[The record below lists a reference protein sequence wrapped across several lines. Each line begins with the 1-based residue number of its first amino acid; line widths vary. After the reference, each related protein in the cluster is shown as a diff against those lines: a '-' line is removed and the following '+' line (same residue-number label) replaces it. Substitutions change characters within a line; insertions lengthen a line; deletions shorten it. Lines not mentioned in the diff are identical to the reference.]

1 MYILSIS
8 CHICVRAFKLICS
21 IYIQYYIIFNCQ
33 VETPQN
39 TYNDVENQ
47 ITKYYFETYN
57 FTLMHLWT
65 RYFVRAEDR
74 KVNGSNTGMDVYLD
88 EMDPNWVNH
97 VHEANYVVVSGANWF
112 FRQLHLYQQNKLIG
126 TVYEQSEKKNIPA
139 LGSIFA
145 LQNAYRAALKF
156 LYNLNNLRLVVVR
169 TFTQNHFEGGAW
181 NSDGYCNRTRPNL
194 DLGPLSGFQL
204 EMRNI
209 LLEEM
214 EMARN
219 GGEGVSFTAMDVT
232 WMMDMRPD
240 GHGGDHWDTKWN
252 PGRRDCLHWCLPGPI
267 DSWNQLL
274 YLTLQKYI

>member
-1 MYILSIS
+1 
-8 CHICVRAFKLICS
+8 
-21 IYIQYYIIFNCQ
+21 
-33 VETPQN
+33 
-39 TYNDVENQ
+39 
-47 ITKYYFETYN
+47 
-57 FTLMHLWT
+57 MHLWT

-74 KVNGSNTGMDVYLD
+74 KVNGSNTGIDVYLD

-97 VHEANYVVVSGANWF
+97 VHEANYVVVSGAHWF

-169 TFTQNHFEGGAW
+169 TYTPNHFEGGAW

-219 GGEGVSFTAMDVT
+219 GGEGVSFAAMDVT

-240 GHGGDHWDTKWN
+240 GHGGDHWDTTWN